1 MSAWTLWCIAVF
13 EDSAL
18 FLLWKVFSR
27 AIPPLNEE
35 TGYHTSQHHERI
47 GATRLASGVRQVL
60 PGNRFLYLNGFF
72 SVIILLFILLPLLRM
87 VTQPTL
93 ADLLTT
99 ISDPEV
105 RASLWLSIYTA
116 GSAAAIAFLFGT
128 PLAYLLARH
137 DFFGKKLVESVIDL
151 PIVIPHP
158 VVGIALLSLAGRNH
172 WLGQVMASIG
182 LSILGS
188 VTGTIAVMTF
198 VGLPFYVNAAKVGF
212 EGVPVRLERV
222 ACSLGANPAAVFYRV
237 TAPLTWRHMLCG
249 VILCAARA
257 VSEFGAVVIVA
268 YHPMIAPVLMFER
281 FTAYGLKYSQPVA
294 VWLILACLGLFLLLR
309 LVARPLQRY
318 S

>member
-1 MSAWTLWCIAVF
+1 MTMSQAR
-13 EDSAL
+13 ENSSA
-18 FLLWKVFSR
+18 
-27 AIPPLNEE
+27 APPE
-35 TGYHTSQHHERI
+35 
-47 GATRLASGVRQVL
+47 SGLRQLL
-60 PGNRFLYLNGFF
+60 PGNCFLYLNGFF
-72 SVIILLFILLPLLRM
+72 SVLILLFILLPLLRM
-87 VTQPTL
+87 VTQPSL
-93 ADLLTT
+93 ADLLAT
-99 ISDPEV
+99 INDPEV

-116 GSAAAIAFLFGT
+116 GSAAAISFLFGT

-158 VVGIALLSLAGRNH
+158 VVGIAILSLAGRNH
-172 WLGQVMASIG
+172 WLGQVMAKIG

-188 VTGTIAVMTF
+188 VTGIIAVMTF
-198 VGLPFYVNAAKVGF
+198 VGLPFYVNAAKAGF

-222 ACSLGANPAAVFYRV
+222 ARSLGANPAAVFYRV

-249 VILCAARA
+249 LILCAARA

-309 LVARPLQRY
+309 LVARPLRRF